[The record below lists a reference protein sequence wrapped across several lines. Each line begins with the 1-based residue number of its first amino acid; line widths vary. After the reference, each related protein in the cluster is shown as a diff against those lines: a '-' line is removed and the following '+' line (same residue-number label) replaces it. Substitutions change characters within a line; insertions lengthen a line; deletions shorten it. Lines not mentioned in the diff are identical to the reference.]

1 MQKSAPSIARIL
13 TMVVFALSCF
23 GLLLFLWLS
32 FGGPIP
38 LKPQGYRVQIAFTDA
53 ATLADQADVRV
64 AGVTIGKV
72 VEKRL
77 AGGESRTL
85 TTIELQGRYAP
96 LRADARAIL
105 RQKTLLGETYVELT
119 RGSRDA
125 APVRDGGRLTDG
137 RVAPAV
143 EFDELLRIF
152 DKPTREAFREW
163 QASLA
168 QAGAGRGRDLN
179 DALGNLPAF
188 TENARSVVDVLDSR
202 RAALRN
208 LVRNAGRTF
217 EEISRDEAAL
227 TTLVERNSELFGEL
241 AVRRNSLADTIR
253 ILPTFLEEAKLTLTR
268 LRTFSLNT
276 EPLLR
281 DLEPVLTDLQPTLAS
296 LRRLS
301 PDLENLFD
309 NVDPLIDAGDDD
321 LRQDVTVALAVRRR
335 RADAPERRGLAGL
348 EVAQEL
354 HGVRH
359 RPARERVERVEDLV
373 EVDGGLGAVGAQ
385 PAAVDLDQVFNTF
398 DPLARK
404 AVSNSVEFLRDFQA
418 GQEDEANAAL
428 RYLNP
433 ALSSSSRLF
442 GQLNRDTSDF
452 RRFIDETAKLV
463 TDVSA
468 RDGELSGLV
477 RNLAT
482 TASALTSN
490 GESLGESVGL
500 LPNVLRKSNT
510 TFVNLRA
517 SLDDLTPLVDDAKP
531 VVRTKLGPLLD
542 ELRPF
547 ARDAQPAVRDL
558 SSTVRR
564 PGADN
569 DLVELLRRQPAL
581 DKIANQ
587 TAERNGKDRPGA
599 FPTTVEAL
607 DGITKQVAFLRPYA
621 PDLVGWFDDF
631 STTGAYDA
639 LGNFSRAGL
648 QFNGFTLG
656 PALNALPI
664 PAELRTMIL
673 AAGTKTGRNNRCPG
687 SIERRAPDGSN
698 PYKPTPDFN
707 CDDTQVPIGP

>member
-1 MQKSAPSIARIL
+1 MNKIAPTPGRVLVIAG
-13 TMVVFALSCF
+13 FALSCF
-23 GLLLFLWLS
+23 GLLLFFWLA

-77 AGGESRTL
+77 TGGESRTL

-188 TENARSVVDVLDSR
+188 TENAQSVVDVLDSR

-241 AVRRNSLADTIR
+241 AERRNSLADTIR

-309 NVDPLIDAGDDD
+309 NVDPLIDAGDD
-321 LRQDVTVALAVRRR
+321 
-335 RADAPERRGLAGL
+335 GL
-348 EVAQEL
+348 
-354 HGVRH
+354 
-359 RPARERVERVEDLV
+359 
-373 EVDGGLGAVGAQ
+373 
-385 PAAVDLDQVFNTF
+385 
-398 DPLARK
+398 
-404 AVSNSVEFLRDFQA
+404 
-418 GQEDEANAAL
+418 
-428 RYLNP
+428 P
-433 ALSSSSRLF
+433 ALSRTLRGLDPALAATGPF
-442 GQLNRDTSDF
+442 LRQLNPIL
-452 RRFIDETAKLV
+452 RFLELNQSKI
-463 TDVSA
+463 SA
-468 RDGELSGLV
+468 FMSIPP
-477 RNLAT
+477 A
-482 TASALTSN
+482 ALGGIRSTPPDSKSN
-490 GESLGESVGL
+490 GHVLPQVIVAGDQSLPARKRTADNRGNAYQPPGSRPDMISQALPSFDCKPSEKPPTSTPGCKIAGPIPFDNVEQFF
-500 LPNVLRKSNT
+500 PNVREGGPGG
-510 TFVNLRA
+510 
-517 SLDDLTPLVDDAKP
+517 TP
-531 VVRTKLGPLLD
+531 
-542 ELRPF
+542 
-547 ARDAQPAVRDL
+547 
-558 SSTVRR
+558 
-564 PGADN
+564 
-569 DLVELLRRQPAL
+569 
-581 DKIANQ
+581 
-587 TAERNGKDRPGA
+587 
-599 FPTTVEAL
+599 
-607 DGITKQVAFLRPYA
+607 
-621 PDLVGWFDDF
+621 
-631 STTGAYDA
+631 
-639 LGNFSRAGL
+639 AG
-648 QFNGFTLG
+648 G
-656 PALNALPI
+656 
-664 PAELRTMIL
+664 
-673 AAGTKTGRNNRCPG
+673 
-687 SIERRAPDGSN
+687 
-698 PYKPTPDFN
+698 
-707 CDDTQVPIGP
+707 